1 MSERRCPHCGVVLD
15 PELPEITP
23 CPRCKV
29 LLRPKNPYQ
38 TPMLIALLLTL
49 IIYFAS
55 FGISIY
61 SKSGLVIG
69 SAFGLAFLSGLWLI
83 IMMFKYFKYGD

>member
-1 MSERRCPHCGVVLD
+1 
-15 PELPEITP
+15 
-23 CPRCKV
+23 
-29 LLRPKNPYQ
+29 
-38 TPMLIALLLTL
+38 MLIALPLTVL
-49 IIYFAS
+49 IYFAS